1 MSRKPA
7 PPKPEELIAK
17 LYEKFEAFKE
27 EIVKSLEDKGNEIE
41 QVNIKN
47 SEISDKLEQKG
58 KEDKEELKATINN
71 LEKISDEKLNELK
84 L

>member
-17 LYEKFEAFKE
+17 LDEKFEAFKE

-71 LEKISDEKLNELK
+71 LEKISDEKLIELK